1 MLERQIKETNRLACI
16 LITLLIGVIGG
27 TGIVELLTDPFNIW
41 SLLKVVVMVG
51 AVPLNIFYTRKLPIS
66 KSKYIYLVE
75 GLAFDLVV
83 LLAATEVSAIVFVFP
98 ILAVVLLMGDMRLM
112 MISIVVS
119 VICSIIFGI
128 KMTNFEETVVG
139 GKLTVGG
146 TALLLSGIIY
156 AFVAF
161 WLFFKLSR
169 KHSSE
174 QIKAAEEGSEK
185 AAIESERNRNIVE
198 EVRKTLSEVTEGF
211 NEVLNNI
218 RNVNRSMEEVAE
230 GVEQVAMTT
239 ERQQNNTITVST
251 KTDEVDEHATQAM
264 DTGNRQAETIRVQ
277 SDITEKVAGAAS
289 KIDEQMKLAVDST
302 VILEENT
309 NDIVKM
315 ADLVNDIASRT
326 NLLSLNA
333 SIEAARAGEAGRGFA
348 VVAEEIRSLADNT
361 KETVKKM
368 NDSVERI
375 LASVRDVT
383 EYTKTSGVSAAEQ
396 LELSGK
402 LMEANES
409 MESMTKDVLT
419 DVKNV
424 KDAAQASVVG
434 VRGLSDEITNLTA
447 LTEEETAS
455 SEQVVKMAHDSEKKL
470 AELVDIVM
478 ALDKKL
484 TAG

>member
-1 MLERQIKETNRLACI
+1 MLERQIKETNKLACI
-16 LITLLIGVIGG
+16 LISLLIGVIGA

-41 SLLKVVVMVG
+41 SLMKVVVMAG
-51 AVPLNIFYTRKLPIS
+51 AIPLNIFYTRKLPIV
-66 KSKYIYLVE
+66 KSKYIYVVE
-75 GLAFDLVV
+75 GMAFYIVV
-83 LLAATEVSAIVFVFP
+83 LLAATEVSAVVFAFP

-112 MISIVVS
+112 LATVGVS
-119 VICSIIFGI
+119 AVAEILFGI
-128 KMTNFEETVVG
+128 KMATGDDPQLTG
-139 GKLTVGG
+139 GGS
-146 TALLLSGIIY
+146 ALLLAGILYTFI
-156 AFVAF
+156 AF
-161 WLFFKLSR
+161 WLYFKLTT
-169 KHSSE
+169 KHSAE
-174 QIKAAEEGSEK
+174 QVKVAQEGSEK
-185 AAIESERNRNIVE
+185 AAAESEKNRKIVE
-198 EVRKTLSEVTEGF
+198 NVRKTLREVTEGF
-211 NEVLNNI
+211 NEVLDNI

-239 ERQQNNTITVST
+239 ERQQSNTMTVST
-251 KTDEVDEHATQAM
+251 KTDEVGAHATQAM
-264 DTGNRQAETIRVQ
+264 ETGNRQAETIKIQ
-277 SDITEKVAGAAS
+277 SDITDKVAGAAS

-302 VILEENT
+302 IVLEENT

-396 LELSGK
+396 LKLSEQ
-402 LMEANES
+402 LMDANRS
-409 MESMTKDVLT
+409 MEEMTKGVLT
-419 DVKNV
+419 DVREV
-424 KDAAQASVVG
+424 KDAAQASVSG

-470 AELVDIVM
+470 AELVESVTK
-478 ALDKKL
+478 LDREL
-484 TAG
+484 TED

>member
-16 LITLLIGVIGG
+16 LITLLIGVIGA
-27 TGIVELLTDPFNIW
+27 TGVVELLTDPFNIW
-41 SLLKVVVMVG
+41 SLMKVVVMAG
-51 AVPLNIFYTRKLPIS
+51 TLPLNIFYTRKLPIE
-66 KSKYIYLVE
+66 KSKYIYAIESTV
-75 GLAFDLVV
+75 FNVVV
-83 LLAATEVSAIVFVFP
+83 LLAATEVSAVVYIFP
-98 ILAVVLLMGDMRLM
+98 IIAVLLLMGDTRLM
-112 MISIVVS
+112 IICVSIAIVS
-119 VICSIIFGI
+119 EVLFGI
-128 KMTNFEETVVG
+128 KMTSLEETVSG

-146 TALLLSGIIY
+146 TALLLSGLIY
-156 AFVAF
+156 AFSSF
-161 WLFFKLSR
+161 WFYFKLST
-169 KHSSE
+169 KHSEE
-174 QIKAAEEGSEK
+174 QLNVAEEGQK
-185 AAIESERNRNIVE
+185 MAAEESERNKQIVE
-198 EVRKTLSEVTEGF
+198 NVRKTLREVTEGF
-211 NEVLNNI
+211 NEVLENI
-218 RNVNRSMEEVAE
+218 RSVNRSMEEVAE

-239 ERQQNNTITVST
+239 ERQQNNTMTVST
-251 KTDEVDEHATQAM
+251 KTDEVGQHSTQAM
-264 DTGNRQAETIRVQ
+264 ETGNRQAETIKVQ
-277 SDITEKVAGAAS
+277 SDITDKVAGAAS
-289 KIDEQMKLAVDST
+289 KIDEQMRLAVEST

-375 LASVRDVT
+375 LTSVRDVT

-409 MESMTKDVLT
+409 MENMTRDVLE
-419 DVKNV
+419 DVRNV
-424 KDAAQASVVG
+424 QAAAQASVSG
-434 VRGLSDEITNLTA
+434 VRGLSDEITTLTA

-455 SEQVVKMAHDSEKKL
+455 SEQVVKMAHDSERKL
-470 AELVDIVM
+470 AELVESVTR
-478 ALDKKL
+478 LDREL
-484 TAG
+484 SAN

>member
-1 MLERQIKETNRLACI
+1 MLERQIKETNKLACI
-16 LITLLIGVIGG
+16 LISLLIGVIGA

-41 SLLKVVVMVG
+41 SLMKVVVMVG
-51 AVPLNIFYTRKLPIS
+51 AIPLNILYTRKLPIV
-66 KSKYIYLVE
+66 KSKYIYVVE
-75 GLAFDLVV
+75 GMAFYIVV
-83 LLAATEVSAIVFVFP
+83 LLAATEVSAVVFAFP

-112 MISIVVS
+112 LATVGISAVAEIL
-119 VICSIIFGI
+119 FGI
-128 KMTNFEETVVG
+128 KMATGEDSQLTG
-139 GKLTVGG
+139 GGS
-146 TALLLSGIIY
+146 ALLLSGILY
-156 AFVAF
+156 TFVAF
-161 WLFFKLSR
+161 WLYFKLTT
-169 KHSSE
+169 KHSAE
-174 QIKAAEEGSEK
+174 QIQVAKEGSEK
-185 AAIESERNRNIVE
+185 AAVESEKNRKIVE
-198 EVRKTLSEVTEGF
+198 NVRKTLSEVSEGF
-211 NEVLNNI
+211 NEVLDNI

-239 ERQQNNTITVST
+239 ERQQSNTMTVST
-251 KTDEVDEHATQAM
+251 KTDEVGSHATQAM
-264 DTGNRQAETIRVQ
+264 ETGNRQAETIKVQ
-277 SDITEKVAGAAS
+277 SDITDKVAGAAS

-302 VILEENT
+302 VVLEENT

-396 LELSGK
+396 LKLSEQ
-402 LMEANES
+402 LMDANRS
-409 MESMTKDVLT
+409 MEEMTKGVLNDVRE
-419 DVKNV
+419 VKE
-424 KDAAQASVVG
+424 AAQASVSG

-470 AELVDIVM
+470 AELVESVTR
-478 ALDKKL
+478 LDREL
-484 TAG
+484 TEA